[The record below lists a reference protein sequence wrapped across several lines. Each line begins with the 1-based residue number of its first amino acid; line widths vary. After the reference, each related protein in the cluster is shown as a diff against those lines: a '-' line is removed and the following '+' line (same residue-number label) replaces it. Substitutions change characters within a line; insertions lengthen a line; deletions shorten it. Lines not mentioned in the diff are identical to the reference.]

1 MRAYYISTCLP
12 GGPHELRDCVSIPH
26 LAIPAVWVVIRLL
39 PAEHQRYRNLKII
52 ASQLEQD
59 RIAGALAFLYKSRKS
74 ILINSNHKEVH
85 MDHIKL
91 MIYGFIGIGVVVSVI
106 ALIVKMLGLARYG

>member
-1 MRAYYISTCLP
+1 M
-12 GGPHELRDCVSIPH
+12 
-26 LAIPAVWVVIRLL
+26 VIRLL